1 MSPGKP
7 PNPSRVLELTVDL
20 PTDPDTVWR
29 LLTDPAWIA
38 QWFAPQ
44 VEGSG
49 EPGGTLT
56 LCWGPEMRWNTKV
69 AAAER
74 ERLVRWQDDFDAYQ
88 QLPATAAP
96 IVIEW
101 QLSPGPGGT
110 RLRLVHSGFGDGAD
124 WDDMVDGTKAGWT
137 FFLWHL
143 LETVRHHLG
152 QRRTVLF
159 ERRPSTLTRDAL
171 GTRLFG
177 PEGLALAPPRPES
190 GSTAQVSL
198 DGQPRRFEVQH
209 ARFPTQ
215 LFGKFPELG
224 GGAVLLIEMEP
235 GRTGPVQT
243 GLWLSTWG
251 LAPGTLESLRGGL
264 RSLADR
270 VFGPRVA

>member
-1 MSPGKP
+1 
-7 PNPSRVLELTVDL
+7 VLEFTVDL

-29 LLTDPAWIA
+29 LLTDPAGIA

-56 LCWGPEMRWNTKV
+56 LSWGPEMRWSTKV
-69 AAAER
+69 ASAER
-74 ERLVRWQDDFDAYQ
+74 GRLVRWQDDFDAYQ

-96 IVIEW
+96 VVIEW

-124 WDDMVDGTKAGWT
+124 WDDMYDGTKAGWT
-137 FFLWHL
+137 FFMWHL

-152 QRRTVLF
+152 QQRTVVF
-159 ERRPSTLTRDAL
+159 ERRPSTLTREAL
-171 GTRLFG
+171 GARLFG
-177 PEGLALAPPRPES
+177 SDGLALAPARPES
-190 GSTAQVSL
+190 GSTAQMSL
-198 DGQPRRFEVQH
+198 DGRARRFEVQH
-209 ARFPTQ
+209 ARLPTH
-215 LFGKFPELG
+215 LFGKFPEL

-235 GRTGPVQT
+235 GRSGPVQT

-251 LAPGTLESLRGGL
+251 AGPETLESLRAGL
-264 RSLADR
+264 RSMADR
-270 VFGPRVA
+270 VFGPRPA

>member
-1 MSPGKP
+1 
-7 PNPSRVLELTVDL
+7 
-20 PTDPDTVWR
+20 
-29 LLTDPAWIA
+29 
-38 QWFAPQ
+38 
-44 VEGSG
+44 
-49 EPGGTLT
+49 
-56 LCWGPEMRWNTKV
+56 
-69 AAAER
+69 
-74 ERLVRWQDDFDAYQ
+74 
-88 QLPATAAP
+88 
-96 IVIEW
+96 
-101 QLSPGPGGT
+101 
-110 RLRLVHSGFGDGAD
+110 
-124 WDDMVDGTKAGWT
+124 
-137 FFLWHL
+137 
-143 LETVRHHLG
+143 
-152 QRRTVLF
+152 
-159 ERRPSTLTRDAL
+159 LTRDAL

>member
-1 MSPGKP
+1 F
-7 PNPSRVLELTVDL
+7 TVDL

-29 LLTDPAWIA
+29 LLTDPAAIA
-38 QWFAPQ
+38 QWVAPQ

-56 LCWGPEMRWNTKV
+56 LSWGPEMRWNTKV

-74 ERLVRWQDDFDAYQ
+74 GRLVRWQDDLDAYQ

-96 IVIEW
+96 VVIEW
-101 QLSPGPGGT
+101 QLSPGPSGT
-110 RLRLVHSGFGDGAD
+110 RLRLVHSGFGDGTD

-137 FFLWHL
+137 FFIWHL

-152 QRRTVLF
+152 QRRMVLF
-159 ERRPSTLTRDAL
+159 ERRPSTLTREAL
-171 GTRLFG
+171 GLRLYG
-177 PEGLALAPPRPES
+177 QDGLALAPPRPDP
-190 GSTAQVSL
+190 GSTAQVTL

-235 GRTGPVQT
+235 GRIPPVQT

-251 LAPGTLESLRGGL
+251 LAPAKLESLRGGL